1 MQKQRIVD
9 YVEDAHEIAAPDAP
23 PALRLATGDEVDV
36 VSPARRLQDDLAHAF
51 SADAAWS
58 VKRTVIAGVAFHAVV
73 LGSLG
78 LAASGLVLHLT
89 R

>member
-9 YVEDAHEIAAPDAP
+9 YVEDARKMPAPEMR
-23 PALRLATGDEVDV
+23 PALRLVTGDEVDV
-36 VSPARRLQDDLAHAF
+36 VSPARRLQDDIAQAF
-51 SADAAWS
+51 SAEAAWS

-78 LAASGLVLHLT
+78 LAAGSLILHLT